1 MKPVIL
7 THSGI
12 YFDFTDPEHSDI
24 NIIDIAWALSHI
36 CRFTGHVQSFYSVAQ
51 HSVLVSYLVPPEHAM
66 EALLHDASEAYLNDL
81 SSPLKQLL
89 PDYRALEAK
98 IEKAIFDRFNIKL
111 PLNPCI
117 KQADMTALCTERRDL
132 MPDDNGV
139 FDWFEGTNIKPIDV
153 QIIAEDSDIAYYLF
167 MDRFNELK
175 EMEAIK

>member
-7 THSGI
+7 THSGT
-12 YFDFTDPEHSDI
+12 YFNFLDPENSEI
-24 NIIDIAWALSHI
+24 NIVDIAWALSHI
-36 CRFTGHVQSFYSVAQ
+36 CRFTGHVKSFYSVSQ

-66 EALLHDASEAYLNDL
+66 AALMHDASEAYLNDL

-89 PDYRALEAK
+89 PDYKALEAK

-111 PLNPCI
+111 PLHPSI

-139 FDWFEGTNIKPIDV
+139 FDWFENTDIKPIDV
-153 QIIAEDSDIAYYLF
+153 QIIPEDSDIAYYLF
-167 MDRFNELK
+167 IDRYDELCNK
-175 EMEAIK
+175 